1 MRIRNIILAICLAAL
16 VPGMAAAKR
25 PQAAPEPGCDILV
38 DKVVYKNTPYA
49 VKVVRVPSYPGAW
62 RNPIV
67 TIEATYTGSDTTGSA
82 TIDPSLANVFS
93 VTYVTASLVVPP
105 DAEFGGTAT
114 ITATIKEPL
123 KKKNAYNT
131 TTCSVTRDV
140 Q

>member
-1 MRIRNIILAICLAAL
+1 
-16 VPGMAAAKR
+16 MAAAKR

-38 DKVVYKNTPYA
+38 SNVIYKGNSYP
-49 VKVVRVPSYPGAW
+49 VKIVRVPSYPGAW
-62 RNPIV
+62 HNPTV
-67 TIEATYTGSDTTGSA
+67 TLEAKYTGSTQTQTVEIG
-82 TIDPSLANVFS
+82 LANVFS
-93 VTYVTASLVVPP
+93 VTYVNATLVVPD
-105 DAEFGGTAT
+105 DASFAGAAT